1 MLARLALRSPRPVVG
16 AGRRLLSSQLPM
28 EPPIP
33 MFGTAGRYASALYSA
48 AAKKGVLTEV
58 EADLKLLQSTLDS
71 STVLSNFVKDPS
83 YSRAAKVDGIT
94 KLMADAKA
102 SETTTN
108 AVAVMADNGRLGDV
122 SKVIGLYS
130 ELLTAAKG
138 EVTAV
143 ITSAKALKPDEQKQ
157 ITASVGTLLEGKKM
171 ITTFKVDEAL
181 INGITVDLGDKFLDM
196 SVATQLK
203 KLQALL
209 SDGL

>member
-1 MLARLALRSPRPVVG
+1 
-16 AGRRLLSSQLPM
+16 
-28 EPPIP
+28 